1 MEVSVTV
8 LLLLSLIAA
17 NLPFISNR
25 VAGFWQPAGGK
36 HFGWHLLELV
46 TLYLLLGGLAYV
58 LEGRH
63 TPHHSQN
70 WQFYVVTLSL
80 FLVFAFPGFVGRYFW
95 KSRGV

>member
-1 MEVSVTV
+1 METSVIT
-8 LLLLSLIAA
+8 LLVVAFIAA
-17 NLPFISNR
+17 NLPFATQR
-25 VAGFWQPAGGK
+25 LAGIKKLASK

-63 TPHHSQN
+63 TPVHSQN

-95 KSRGV
+95 KTRGI